1 MAFDNAA
8 AAAEKLKNRLK
19 IKEEEADALEA
30 RVAQVS
36 AQMAEEQRSNSL
48 HVSSNS
54 LHVSSSSSSI

>member
-48 HVSSNS
+48 HVSS
-54 LHVSSSSSSI
+54 SSSSI